1 MKIRTILLMG
11 GLVLLGACS
20 ESKYDLDQL
29 VPEEYHK
36 ILYVNNSG
44 KQDFTL
50 YDTDEDNKYV
60 LSVIKSGSD
69 PSLTASVKFR
79 RSEERRVGK
88 ECWSWCRSRWSP
100 YH

>member
-36 ILYVNNSG
+36 ILYVN
-44 KQDFTL
+44 KALLLEID
-50 YDTDEDNKYV
+50 
-60 LSVIKSGSD
+60 
-69 PSLTASVKFR
+69 
-79 RSEERRVGK
+79 
-88 ECWSWCRSRWSP
+88 
-100 YH
+100 

>member
-36 ILYVNNSG
+36 ILYVNNRILRCMIRMKIISIL
-44 KQDFTL
+44 F
-50 YDTDEDNKYV
+50 
-60 LSVIKSGSD
+60 
-69 PSLTASVKFR
+69 P
-79 RSEERRVGK
+79 
-88 ECWSWCRSRWSP
+88 
-100 YH
+100 

>member
-44 KQDFTL
+44 KQDLTL
-50 YDTDEDNKYV
+50 YDTDEDNKYT
-60 LSVIKSGSD
+60 LSVVKSGSD
-69 PSLTASVKFR
+69 PSLTASVKVSVLTQAELDEEYSEPEGTCR
-79 RSEERRVGK
+79 R
-88 ECWSWCRSRWSP
+88 
-100 YH
+100 